1 MKKLSVALAGA
12 EIGLIATTTT
22 VLYMASRELWIT
34 FVGVAG
40 VAFAL
45 VLGGRF
51 VLTRR
56 EIAHGPTV
64 GVGTVCAV
72 GRVESRI
79 DVESETDV
87 ESTDADG
94 ARQILIQVT
103 GVHGE
108 EFIGRLIHHDGDLDL
123 SILRPGLV
131 ILVAF
136 DPAAPEQLSLPDD
149 ALAVRATCLRPS

>member
-1 MKKLSVALAGA
+1 MLAGV
-12 EIGLIATTTT
+12 EIGL
-22 VLYMASRELWIT
+22 VLR
-34 FVGVAG
+34 
-40 VAFAL
+40 
-45 VLGGRF
+45 GGRF

-64 GVGTVCAV
+64 GVDTVCAV

-87 ESTDADG
+87 ESDADG